1 MTLED
6 NMSRL
11 FLIIISLCL
20 GLSACAPQT
29 TVPVPPPTD
38 QPYAPQP
45 YAPQPGD
52 RALLRAGVYLDST
65 EVRNLNSDLT
75 TFVLDLRGNLPN
87 PCHQLRVVVS
97 ETNGQNQIMVDV
109 YSVANRDVVCIAML
123 QPFDTSVI
131 LGKFSGGHYTV
142 WVNGEQVGEFDA

>member
-1 MTLED
+1 MI
-6 NMSRL
+6 RL
-11 FLIIISLCL
+11 FLIVLALGL

-45 YAPQPGD
+45 GD
-52 RALLRAGVYLDST
+52 SARLRAEVYLDST
-65 EVRNLNSDLT
+65 EVRNLNSDPT
-75 TFVLDLRGNLPN
+75 TFALDLRGNLPS

-97 ETNGQNQIMVDV
+97 APNGQNQIMVDV
-109 YSVANRDVVCIAML
+109 YSVANPDEVCIAML

-142 WVNGEQVGEFDA
+142 WLNGEQIGELNA